1 MIFSNQVG
9 IEKFMKAIEPLKP
22 LNHDK
27 YFIATKLWR
36 TYWSFPQTKFACFY
50 AFKQFFC
57 NL

>member
-27 YFIATKLWR
+27 YFIATKL
-36 TYWSFPQTKFACFY
+36 
-50 AFKQFFC
+50 
-57 NL
+57 